1 MNLWFT
7 TQSQLRKIISCSWH
21 LIDLARCLLD
31 VVMTKIC
38 MLKTLVFLPG
48 SHLQT
53 VISSHLMIF
62 DKKCDLQL
70 VYDHDTHG
78 VELHPDNMNREGFTL
93 NKSWKL
99 LLHTVNEWKK
109 SPFCPSDLLLI
120 SNIPESSV
128 LRSPSILLLWGQSR
142 ICPFQ
147 GHPAAPPLHC
157 PLPNTQLC
165 PAPTT
170 RWPCI

>member
-1 MNLWFT
+1 
-7 TQSQLRKIISCSWH
+7 
-21 LIDLARCLLD
+21 
-31 VVMTKIC
+31 MTKIC

-99 LLHTVNEWKK
+99 LLHTVNE
-109 SPFCPSDLLLI
+109 
-120 SNIPESSV
+120 
-128 LRSPSILLLWGQSR
+128 
-142 ICPFQ
+142 
-147 GHPAAPPLHC
+147 
-157 PLPNTQLC
+157 
-165 PAPTT
+165 
-170 RWPCI
+170 